1 MAGWLSI
8 PATLGVQ
15 DTQVPTPRPST
26 TTPEIEDAV
35 TFARTR
41 LGFHPDPIQEQM
53 LRANPHRVILNCCRQ
68 WGKST
73 VGAAVAIHRAWT
85 RAGSTI
91 LVASPSER
99 QSGEFVLRCRKMLFN
114 MGLDPSGDGSNAISI
129 AFENGSRIVGV
140 PGKEGRIRG
149 FSVNLMF
156 IDEAAF
162 VDDSA
167 YNVLRPMLAAT
178 KGDLWLLSM
187 PNGKRGFFYEAF
199 AFGKNWTK
207 FLAPGNECPRIDPE
221 FLVDERDNMG
231 KTKFAREYLCEFN
244 ESEDATFS
252 QLLIDR
258 AMDATIKP
266 LDL

>member
-1 MAGWLSI
+1 MLP
-8 PATLGVQ
+8 PAT
-15 DTQVPTPRPST
+15 
-26 TTPEIEDAV
+26 EIEDAV

-41 LGFHPDPIQEQM
+41 LGFHPDPIQEKM
-53 LRANPHRVILNCCRQ
+53 LRANPHRVILNCSRQ

-85 RAGSTI
+85 RPGSTI

-114 MGLDPSGDGSNAISI
+114 MGLEPSGDGSNAISI

-149 FSVNLMF
+149 FSVDLMF

-178 KGDLWLLSM
+178 KGDLWILSM
-187 PNGKRGFFYEAF
+187 PNGKRGFFYEACTC
-199 AFGKNWTK
+199 GKNWTK
-207 FLAPGNECPRIDPE
+207 FTAPATQSPRIAPD
-221 FLVDERDNMG
+221 FLEDERDNMSP
-231 KTKFAREYLCEFN
+231 TQFAREYLCEFN
-244 ESEDATFS
+244 ESEDAILS
-252 QLLIDR
+252 QIIIEK
-258 AMDATIKP
+258 AMQDS
-266 LDL
+266 LDILKIPT